1 VCNDKKKITVYRKQL
16 QFTYSLALQPLM
28 SAHSAPLNLQVNI
41 SYRQILKIALPI
53 SASIVV
59 PQINFITNNI
69 FLGGLGT
76 QALAL
81 GGITGVYYLVLAVI
95 GNGFNSGL
103 QSLIARRAGESKF
116 DEIGSLFAQGV
127 FIVVVMSL
135 FGMLL
140 TWFIAP
146 IILGWAMKDTNNV
159 SMAVNFLNIRV
170 LGLPFLY
177 LYQLRNAVLVGTN
190 QSKYLVIGTAI
201 EAVTNVFFDYGFI
214 YGKFGLPQ
222 LGFNGAAYAS
232 IIAEVAGLVSIFF
245 VVRNNDIIKQ
255 LNLFKRFIYN
265 HVNTKLILKQSLPL
279 VLQFAISIISW
290 EFFYILIEHH
300 GSKDLA
306 ISNTMRNIFGFFGCF
321 TWAFAATTT
330 TMVSNVIGQGL
341 QHRVVELLHKII
353 HLSVGF
359 AATVCIFL
367 NVFPNL
373 FLSIYGQGNDFIQ
386 SAIPVLRVVSTA
398 LVIMSVSVVWLNAL
412 VGMGKTKLNLLI
424 EMAAIIFYCL
434 YVYFVLEKWNL
445 SIMYGWASEWL
456 YWIIMLV
463 PAYFYIKVGKWKTK
477 QMIVE

>member
-1 VCNDKKKITVYRKQL
+1 
-16 QFTYSLALQPLM
+16 M
-28 SAHSAPLNLQVNI
+28 SSPSAPLNLQVNI
-41 SYRQILKIALPI
+41 SYQQILKIALPI

-69 FLGGLGT
+69 FLGGLST

-81 GGITGVYYLVLAVI
+81 GGITGVYYLVFAVI

-127 FIVVVMSL
+127 RIAIVMSL
-135 FGMLL
+135 FGMLI
-140 TWFIAP
+140 TWFVAP
-146 IILGWAMKDTNNV
+146 TILSWAMKDANNV

-177 LYQLRNAVLVGTN
+177 LYQLRNALLVGTN
-190 QSKYLVIGTAI
+190 QTKFLVIGTAT

-255 LNLFKRFIYN
+255 LNLFKNFVYN
-265 HVNTKLILKQSLPL
+265 NINTKLILKQSLPL

-341 QHRVVELLHKII
+341 QDRVIELLHKIL

-359 AATVCIFL
+359 AAAVCIFL
-367 NVFPNL
+367 NVFPTL
-373 FLSIYGQGNDFIQ
+373 FLSIYGQGDDFIQ

-412 VGMGKTKLNLLI
+412 VGMGKTQLNLLI

-445 SIMYGWASEWL
+445 SIMYGWASEWF

-463 PAYFYIKVGKWKTK
+463 PAYFYIKAGKWKTK